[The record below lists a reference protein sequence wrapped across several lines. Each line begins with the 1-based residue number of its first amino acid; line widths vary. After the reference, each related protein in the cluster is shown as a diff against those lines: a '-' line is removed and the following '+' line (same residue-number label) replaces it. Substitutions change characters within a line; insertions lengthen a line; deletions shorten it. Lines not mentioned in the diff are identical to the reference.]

1 MIDIC
6 LKGAGVV
13 DSITV
18 EEFSRDPM
26 AFVDQVADRHRS
38 LVITKGGG
46 HVADEWRSAGRLP

>member
-1 MIDIC
+1 M
-6 LKGAGVV
+6 V

-46 HVADEWRSAGRLP
+46 HVAEEWRSAGRLP